1 MQLWLSHRTD
11 VTIHEQ
17 LTTQIIL
24 GILCGDLA
32 SGQRLPSIRDL
43 ARRFRLHPNTVS
55 AGYRQLERDRW
66 VEFRRGSGVY
76 VGNRKP
82 GTPLHATVALDHSIA
97 NLFGSARE
105 LGIPLADVRARLLQ
119 CLDSQP
125 PDHFLLIEPDEELRR
140 IVALEMQRA
149 LTLPV
154 KSCGLRDRDLS
165 AALEGAIPVTL
176 PRHAATVRQTLPAA
190 TDLITLRYR
199 SVPSS
204 LAGWL
209 PTPSSALVGVASR
222 WPDFL
227 KFARTI
233 LLAAGFH
240 KDALLFRDARKKD
253 WHRGLKQASAIICD
267 SATAAA
273 LPKTSRAITFLLISD
288 SSLNEL
294 KKYQR
299 FIRSPLA
306 SSL

>member
-1 MQLWLSHRTD
+1 MQLWFARRTD
-11 VTIHEQ
+11 VTIREQ
-17 LTTQIIL
+17 LTTQIVL

-32 SGQRLPSIRDL
+32 PGQRLPSIRDL

-76 VGNRKP
+76 VGDRKP
-82 GTPLHATVALDHSIA
+82 DTPLRATVALDHSIA
-97 NLFGSARE
+97 NLFRTARE
-105 LGIPLADVRARLLQ
+105 LGLPLAAVRSRLLQ
-119 CLDSQP
+119 WLNSQP

-140 IVALEMQRA
+140 IVALEMQQA
-149 LTLPV
+149 VTLPV

-165 AALEGAIPVTL
+165 AALEGAVPVAL
-176 PRHAATVRQTLPAA
+176 PRNAATARQMLPPT

-209 PTPSSALVGVASR
+209 PTPSNALVGIASR

-227 KFARTI
+227 KLARTI

-240 KDALLFRDARKKD
+240 KDSLLFRDARKPN
-253 WHRGLKQASAIICD
+253 WHRGLKQTAAVICD
-267 SATAAA
+267 SVTAAA
-273 LPKTSRAITFLLISD
+273 LPKTSRGITFLLISD
-288 SSLNEL
+288 SSLTEL
-294 KKYQR
+294 KQYQG
-299 FIRSPLA
+299 FIRDPLA

>member
-1 MQLWLSHRTD
+1 MQLWFARRTD
-11 VTIHEQ
+11 VTIREQ
-17 LTTQIIL
+17 LTTQIVL

-32 SGQRLPSIRDL
+32 PGQRLPSIRDL

-76 VGNRKP
+76 VRERKP
-82 GTPLHATVALDHSIA
+82 DTPLRATVALDHSIA
-97 NLFGSARE
+97 NLFRSARE
-105 LGIPLADVRARLLQ
+105 LGLPLSAVRSRLLQ
-119 CLDSQP
+119 RLDSQP
-125 PDHFLLIEPDEELRR
+125 PDHFLLIEPDDELRR
-140 IVALEMQRA
+140 IVALEMQQA
-149 LTLPV
+149 VTFPV

-165 AALEGAIPVTL
+165 AALEGAVPAAL
-176 PRHAATVRQTLPAA
+176 PRNAATVRQKLPPA

-209 PTPSSALVGVASR
+209 PTPSGALVGIASR

-227 KFARTI
+227 KLARTI

-253 WHRGLKQASAIICD
+253 WQRGLKQTAAVICD
-267 SATAAA
+267 SVTAAA
-273 LPKTSRAITFLLISD
+273 LPKTSRAIVFLLISD

-299 FIRSPLA
+299 FIRNPLA